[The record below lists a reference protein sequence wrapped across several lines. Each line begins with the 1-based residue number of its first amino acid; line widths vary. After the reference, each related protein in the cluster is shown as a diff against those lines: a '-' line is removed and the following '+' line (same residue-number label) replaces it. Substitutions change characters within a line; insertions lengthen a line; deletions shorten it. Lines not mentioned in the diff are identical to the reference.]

1 MDEISAVDSIAQVI
15 RTAVTPVFLLV
26 GISGLLNTLFGRL
39 GRVIDRKRVVD
50 SGLNETQEDH
60 CKESL
65 RLDAQRLQ
73 RRIRLV
79 NWSIRFCVASAFV
92 VCLVVV
98 ALFVADF
105 VSLSL
110 TKTIASLFMLAM
122 LLIIA
127 GLTALLREVSIAT
140 RHARDGSE
148 NCAEPG

>member
-1 MDEISAVDSIAQVI
+1 MDEVSAVDSIAQVI

-39 GRVIDRKRVVD
+39 GRVIDRKRAVD
-50 SGLNETQEDH
+50 AGLQQPQDDH
-60 CKESL
+60 CEQSLSAES
-65 RLDAQRLQ
+65 QRLR

-79 NWSIRFCVASAFV
+79 NWSIRCCVASAFV

-98 ALFVADF
+98 ALFVSDY

-110 TKTIASLFMLAM
+110 TGTIASLFMLAM

-127 GLTALLREVSIAT
+127 GLTALLSEVSIAT
-140 RHARDGSE
+140 RQARDGTE
-148 NCAEPG
+148 DCPGIN